1 MKMMA
6 KKPADRY
13 PSMNDVAHALRRW
26 TADHSPGS
34 ASGGPGSAS
43 GSNLAG
49 SGRVTGKT
57 PPIAR
62 RLTQAGMP
70 SKRRDSGE
78 LLRAVADSPLAGSEL
93 TDTVADYDR
102 STTPPPSVARRDPD
116 RQGQTD
122 PKLREKLLKAAP
134 LDTSLPPAGS
144 NGESPVSLED
154 VLGSDALAAQP
165 SAVGRSPGT
174 SQRKAKKAPSKWI
187 WIGIGAATFVGLI
200 LLIIVICMPPHTASR
215 PKPSG
220 ESEAKTSAAAT
231 AADSGA
237 DRPSPGK

>member
-1 MKMMA
+1 
-6 KKPADRY
+6 
-13 PSMNDVAHALRRW
+13 
-26 TADHSPGS
+26 
-34 ASGGPGSAS
+34 
-43 GSNLAG
+43 
-49 SGRVTGKT
+49 
-57 PPIAR
+57 
-62 RLTQAGMP
+62 MP

-154 VLGSDALAAQP
+154 VLGSDALAA
-165 SAVGRSPGT
+165 RSPRPSGEVRVLPR
-174 SQRKAKKAPSKWI
+174 RKAKKAPSKWI